1 MRSRQ
6 RKVVIRLQMYMVYTH
21 TSTFWNC
28 LCKNGCVA
36 VETRVH
42 TSPKSLAFKIVTQI
56 IICMTTK
63 NARESLGLMHTP
75 GSEPSM
81 APSAKEA
88 HGSGVG
94 EEKAFQFQR

>member
-6 RKVVIRLQMYMVYTH
+6 FTVVKCLQDLHCVH
-21 TSTFWNC
+21 KRV
-28 LCKNGCVA
+28 LGCVA

-42 TSPKSLAFKIVTQI
+42 TSANSLAFKIVTHI
-56 IICMTTK
+56 IICITTK
-63 NARESLGLMHTP
+63 NARESLGLMHTS
-75 GSEPSM
+75 GCEPSI

-88 HGSGVG
+88 RRSGVGEG